1 LQEAAA
7 ASAARIPEKS
17 PVNFP
22 SFTEQ
27 LDRLAAHTAAMGLCS
42 SSNANREAPFAET
55 GVTLADVQAH
65 NAQDAESLEEQGL
78 WVVLRGHVF
87 DLTKFVHD
95 HPGGTSVLMAG
106 E

>member
-1 LQEAAA
+1 
-7 ASAARIPEKS
+7 
-17 PVNFP
+17 
-22 SFTEQ
+22 
-27 LDRLAAHTAAMGLCS
+27 MGICS

-78 WVVLRGHVF
+78 WVILRGHVF

-106 E
+106 ELLLSVICS